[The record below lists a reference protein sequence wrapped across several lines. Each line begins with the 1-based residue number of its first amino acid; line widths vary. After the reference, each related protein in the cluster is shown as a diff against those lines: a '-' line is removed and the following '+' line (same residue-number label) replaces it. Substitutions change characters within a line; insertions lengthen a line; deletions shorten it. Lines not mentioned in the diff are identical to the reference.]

1 MRNYLKMHFSVFFSF
16 SARITIQEGST
27 IRSIQVAVSD
37 VLKKGLIGIA
47 EKKGNYSESD
57 VDISYEGLYFLLR
70 YEYFYVYF

>member
-1 MRNYLKMHFSVFFSF
+1 MKMQFSVFFLF